1 MRAVPLLAGG
11 ADTSRQ
17 DVPFRVAVIDRY
29 GALGFVERSIQL
41 VEVQQRA
48 AQEDADIGPVG
59 IQGQILPVK
68 ADSFGGTERA
78 VGGVGLRQ

>member
-1 MRAVPLLAGG
+1 MRAVPLLARG
-11 ADTSRQ
+11 ADAARQ
-17 DVPFRVAVIDRY
+17 DVPFRVTVIDRD

-59 IQGQILPVK
+59 VQGQILPVK
-68 ADSFGGTERA
+68 TDSFDRTERA